1 MDLGD
6 YEQFVIFV
14 EEESPVFEDKLTRF
28 LSTYGEVKVVR
39 QKGLY
44 SEKQ

>member
-1 MDLGD
+1 MDLGN

-14 EEESPVFEDKLTRF
+14 EEESPVFEVELTKF
-28 LSTYGEVKVVR
+28 LSNYGEVKVVC

-44 SEKQ
+44 SEK